1 MSMCLIVDDSRMCA
15 CANCVLALLVL
26 HLSLLLLPAYA
37 PRALGAGRSSGDV
50 PVRQHPNFP
59 TQGKLLDGLPALLPK
74 LVTCKARIRLGRLP
88 SPWYWFWIVNS
99 YRDQIPCI
107 TLIDAVSSYTNRGRL
122 PGKVVECL
130 LG

>member
-1 MSMCLIVDDSRMCA
+1 MFLYASIPTSQHK
-15 CANCVLALLVL
+15 ANCWTGCQ
-26 HLSLLLLPAYA
+26 
-37 PRALGAGRSSGDV
+37 RCW
-50 PVRQHPNFP
+50 
-59 TQGKLLDGLPALLPK
+59 PK

-88 SPWYWFWIVNS
+88 NAWYWFWIVSS

-107 TLIDAVSSYTNRGRL
+107 TLIGAVSFYTNRGRL